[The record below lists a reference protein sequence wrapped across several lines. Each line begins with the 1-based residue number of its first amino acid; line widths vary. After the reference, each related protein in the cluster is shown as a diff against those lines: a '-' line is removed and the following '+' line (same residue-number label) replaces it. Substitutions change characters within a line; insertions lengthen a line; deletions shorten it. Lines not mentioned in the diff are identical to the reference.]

1 MRVTDSDDE
10 KQSPPPPK
18 EPIEMASDELLDY
31 ALDPELAEKVKHHAK
46 PPEESTDSEQ
56 EC

>member
-1 MRVTDSDDE
+1 MRVTDTEDE

-18 EPIEMASDELLDY
+18 EPIEMTSDELLDF
-31 ALDPELAEKVKHHAK
+31 ALDPELSENVKRHAK

>member
-1 MRVTDSDDE
+1 MRVKGNEDD
-10 KQSPPPPK
+10 KQVPRTK
-18 EPIEMASDELLDY
+18 EPIEMTSDELLDY
-31 ALDPELAEKVKHHAK
+31 ALDPELAEAVKHQAK

>member
-1 MRVTDSDDE
+1 MRVKDSEDE

-18 EPIEMASDELLDY
+18 EPIEMNSDELLAY
-31 ALDPELAEKVKHHAK
+31 ALDPELADALRQQAK
-46 PPEESTDSEQ
+46 PDESTDSEQ